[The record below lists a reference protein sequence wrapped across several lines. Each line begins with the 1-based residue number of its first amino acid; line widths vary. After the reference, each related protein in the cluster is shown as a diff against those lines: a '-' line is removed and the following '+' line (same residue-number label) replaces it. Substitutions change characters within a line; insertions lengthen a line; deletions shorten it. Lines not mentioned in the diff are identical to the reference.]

1 MQHVVQAPPRSRP
14 PRHPAF
20 SALFWTAAVRTQ
32 PPTAHS
38 HARTHAHLKHSKL
51 VHTGVAD
58 GVRVTFGE
66 GGLYTHSTPPHPYTY
81 QNRTSLVPSLA
92 FDAQFD
98 TLVVPCR
105 TAVAVLAESL
115 RAAMATATRTPSVY
129 GARCMLRFY
138 AVRDINYI
146 DYINYG
152 ISI

>member
-81 QNRTSLVPSLA
+81 QNRTALFLA

-98 TLVVPCR
+98 TLVVPWR
-105 TAVAVLAESL
+105 TAVAVLASSL

-138 AVRDINYI
+138 AVRDINY
-146 DYINYG
+146 G